1 MVSILYDADRNI
13 GNDLEE
19 VEEGMDDHNE
29 ELVLSGEE
37 DNYNENEGEEEITWE
52 EPNTKT
58 DIHSV
63 IDTISEDEIDNLEEE
78 LNEYGDREI
87 DRRIEEVEQAEQA
100 EGREN
105 NQKVNE
111 KQEKE
116 DDTNG
121 ILSGIEGETY
131 FLDSEDELEQRD
143 NNSAASAE
151 PHIGEEVDI
160 TSESKDSVDPNASM
174 SSNTI
179 EYKTEEIVVISS
191 SEDELGEL
199 PQKPENV
206 QEHAFANDDNEIDFP
221 IIVKI
226 ADTDF
231 LLVPFRSLND
241 AIDVSHLVSLY
252 DDQNVLNSSLESFF
266 VSMRNHED
274 LNEICSF
281 DASQELV
288 LAVPELGNIT
298 ITEDNIYSREVS
310 VNDFVDRFHDFKLNS
325 KLHDFEQPFQALS
338 FRLSFQ
344 TRFISE
350 FNNLSKLLR
359 EDCGFKRLLE
369 ERKIIKGKSR
379 TSTEA
384 GNQDFG
390 DDIGVY
396 KRAKIGL

>member
-19 VEEGMDDHNE
+19 VEESVDDNNE
-29 ELVLSGEE
+29 ELVLSGVE
-37 DNYNENEGEEEITWE
+37 DMYNENEGEEEEITWE

-78 LNEYGDREI
+78 LNEYGDKQI
-87 DRRIEEVEQAEQA
+87 DRRIDEAEQT

-121 ILSGIEGETY
+121 LLSGIEGETY
-131 FLDSEDELEQRD
+131 FFDSEDELEQAEND
-143 NNSAASAE
+143 SAASAE
-151 PHIGEEVDI
+151 PHIEEEVDI
-160 TSESKDSVDPNASM
+160 TSESKDALAPNASM
-174 SSNTI
+174 SSNTS

-191 SEDELGEL
+191 SEDEHGES
-199 PQKPENV
+199 PQKPQNV
-206 QEHAFANDDNEIDFP
+206 QEHASASDDIEIDFP

-231 LLVPFRSLND
+231 LLVPFRSSND
-241 AIDVSHLVSLY
+241 EIDVSHLVSLY

-281 DASQELV
+281 DASRELV
-288 LAVPELGNIT
+288 LTVPELGNIT

-325 KLHDFEQPFQALS
+325 KLHDSELLFQTLS
-338 FRLSFQ
+338 FKLSFQ

-369 ERKIIKGKSR
+369 ERRIIKGKSR

-384 GNQDFG
+384 ESQDFG
-390 DDIGVY
+390 EDIGVY